1 MLKTTLFSLLL
12 FSFVSLSQQVKAQ
25 TDSKKA
31 SEKPQNFSSENN
43 LYFGLGLGLDYGGLG
58 TRIEIMPLPFIGFFG
73 AVGYNLQSLAFNGGF
88 SLKILEDEPF
98 TPTIQGMYGYN
109 AVSLPGYSYSGKTY
123 YGPSVGIGVDGKFGK
138 YAHKLSQL
146 LIILSAAV
154 NSKVIFKTT
163 TIYYLLLL
171 ALALTFIFRQNKA
184 IKQLKNYFRPFP

>member
-138 YAHKLSQL
+138 YAHKLF
-146 LIILSAAV
+146 AAV
-154 NSKVIFKTT
+154 NYPFRSSEFKSDFQNNDD
-163 TIYYLLLL
+163 ILPI
-171 ALALTFIFRQNKA
+171 TFSIGFNFHISAK
-184 IKQLKNYFRPFP
+184 